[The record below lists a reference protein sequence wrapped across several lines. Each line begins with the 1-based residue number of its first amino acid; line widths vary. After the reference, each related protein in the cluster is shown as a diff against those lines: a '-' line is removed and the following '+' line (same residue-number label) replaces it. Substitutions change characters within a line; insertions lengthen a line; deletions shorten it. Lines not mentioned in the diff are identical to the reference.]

1 MLLYFIRH
9 GDPCY
14 DPDSLTPL
22 GLRQAE
28 AIGRRVARY
37 GLDRIYASP
46 MRRAM
51 QTAQP
56 AAELLGREIIPLD
69 FASEQHAWDEL
80 TLVLPDGRR
89 VWACL
94 HAPVQRLFAAPE
106 VRALGMR
113 WYEHPELAFCKAGM
127 ERIARE
133 SDAWFASLGYVRDER
148 EGLYHAVRENEERIA
163 LFAHAGFGSAF
174 MSHVLGIPYPQ
185 YNQTFEH
192 SHSCMTVVEFKTKNG
207 ICIPRVLT
215 MSNDAH
221 LYHELLPVNGRPV
234 F

>member
-28 AIGRRVARY
+28 AIGRRLARY
-37 GLDRIYASP
+37 GVDRIYASP
-46 MRRAM
+46 MKRAM

-56 AAELLGREIIPLD
+56 AAEMLAKEIIPLD
-69 FASEQHAWDEL
+69 FSSEQHAWDEL
-80 TLVLPDGRR
+80 TLTLPDGRR

-94 HAPVQRLFAAPE
+94 NAPIQQMFASPE

-133 SDAWFASLGYVRDER
+133 SDAWFTSLGYEPTER
-148 EGLYHAVRENEERIA
+148 EGLYRAVRDNNERVA

-174 MSHVLGIPYPQ
+174 LSHVLGIPYPQ

-192 SHSCMTVVEFKTKNG
+192 SHSCMTVIEFKTHNG
-207 ICIPRVLT
+207 LCIPRVLT

-221 LYHELLPVNGRPV
+221 LYHELLPVNGRPA